1 MNYKKF
7 SYDDLIESYTN
18 LIEYS
23 GKANPEILEEI
34 ENRGGMELFQYAIE
48 YKKQYRNELNRIS
61 KEVRELSN
69 DYKDLD
75 FIKQFVKS
83 NILNEEDLNSYV
95 EQKFNENQKI
105 IADKVINSKT
115 IIGSLIGTFIGAFLG
130 FLFLLL
136 TSFFFKAFIYF
147 LIIVAYLIC
156 YFSIRI
162 LTKQSASNI
171 VVLISAVI
179 GTIIS
184 VALTFVSLNFI

>member
-18 LIEYS
+18 FIEYS
-23 GKANPEILEEI
+23 GKANPEILNEI
-34 ENRGGMELFQYAIE
+34 ENRGGMEKFQKAIE
-48 YKKQYRNELNRIS
+48 NKKQYRIEINRIS

-69 DYKDLD
+69 EYKDLD

-83 NILNEEDLNSYV
+83 DILNQEDLDNYIV
-95 EQKFNENQKI
+95 LKFNENRKI
-105 IADKVINSKT
+105 IADRVINSKT
-115 IIGSLIGTFIGAFLG
+115 IIGSFIGALIGGFLG

-136 TSFFFKAFIYF
+136 SSLFFKAFIYF

-171 VVLISAVI
+171 IVLISAVI

-184 VALTFVSLNFI
+184 IVLTFVSLNYI